1 METASGTEQM
11 KQAGQKQ
18 VIQAEINKTYK
29 EETVD
34 EQKQLYQIEGE
45 ERSDLPEKNEDIN

>member
-11 KQAGQKQ
+11 KLAGQKQ